1 MMDPDYRR
9 KLVPKDEIEFRI
21 NRFRKEM
28 AHQGIESS
36 LVISRTNYHYL
47 SGTSQF
53 SILYLPVEDEPILFV
68 RRDIE
73 RAKEESSL
81 SEIVSFKSPKQL
93 PELIKEH
100 GGTITRTIGIEMDVL
115 PALDF
120 LRYQKI
126 FSGSEF
132 LNSSPGLMRCR
143 MKKTPFEI
151 EQIKAACLIAEKMF
165 QAGRHLLRP
174 GISEIEFAAVLDVEA
189 RKRGHEGIVRIRGLN
204 VEAYTWHV
212 LAGGSGHSVSDLDTP
227 SSGRGLSPAFPNGA
241 SARKIKTHEPIM
253 VDFPICYNGYLA
265 DQTRMFCIG
274 ELPDKFRKA
283 YEFCLEVE
291 KQTIENARP
300 GVNCEDLYLLGK
312 KMAQERGYE
321 QGYLGLDGKKSV
333 FVGHGLGLEVNET
346 PVFGLGQKYALET
359 GVVVAVEPKVV
370 FPHEGVVGT
379 ENMYHITDDGYE
391 KLTTIEDRIF
401 EI

>member
-1 MMDPDYRR
+1 MLDPDYRC
-9 KLVPKDEIEFRI
+9 KFVPKDEIEFRI
-21 NRFRKEM
+21 TRFRKEM
-28 AHQGIESS
+28 AHQGIESA
-36 LVISRTNYHYL
+36 LVISSTNYHYL
-47 SGTSQF
+47 TGTSQS
-53 SILYLPVEDEPILFV
+53 SILYLSVEDEPILFV
-68 RRDIE
+68 RRDID
-73 RAKEESSL
+73 RAKEESPL
-81 SEIVSFKSPKQL
+81 SAVVSFKSPKQL
-93 PELIKEH
+93 PGLIKEH
-100 GGTITRTIGIEMDVL
+100 GGSITRTIGVEMDVL

-120 LRYQKI
+120 WRYQKL

-132 LNSSPGLMRCR
+132 ENSSPALMRCR

-165 QAGRHLLRP
+165 RAGRHLLKP
-174 GISEIEFAAVLDVEA
+174 GISEIEFAALLDVEA
-189 RKRGHEGIVRIRGLN
+189 RKMGHEGIVRIRGLN

-212 LAGGSGHSVSDLDTP
+212 LAGESGHSVSDVDTP
-227 SSGRGLSPAFPNGA
+227 SSGRGLSPAFPRGA

-291 KQTIENARP
+291 KQTIEKARP

-312 KMAQERGYE
+312 KMAQDRGYDH
-321 QGYLGLDGKKSV
+321 GYLGLEGKKSV
-333 FVGHGLGLEVNET
+333 FVGHGLGMEVNET
-346 PVFGLGQKYALET
+346 PVFGRGQNYPLEA
-359 GVVVAVEPKVV
+359 GIVVAIEPKVV
-370 FPHEGVVGT
+370 FPQEGVVGT
-379 ENMYHITDDGYE
+379 ENMYHITDGGYE
-391 KLTTIEDRIF
+391 KLTTIDDMIF

>member
-1 MMDPDYRR
+1 MMDADYRR

-28 AHQGIESS
+28 EHHGIESA

-53 SILYLPVEDEPILFV
+53 SILYLSVEDEPILFV
-68 RRDIE
+68 RRNID
-73 RAKEESSL
+73 RAKEESPL
-81 SEIVSFKSPKQL
+81 SAIIPFKSPKQL
-93 PELIKEH
+93 PGLIKEC

-115 PALDF
+115 PALEF

-132 LNSSPGLMRCR
+132 VNSSPVLMRCR
-143 MKKTPFEI
+143 MKKTFFEI

-174 GISEIEFAAVLDVEA
+174 GISEIEFAALLDVEA
-189 RKRGHEGIVRIRGLN
+189 RKRGHEGLVRIRGLN

-227 SSGRGLSPAFPNGA
+227 SSGRGLSPAFPRGA
-241 SARKIKTHEPIM
+241 SARKIKAYEPIL
-253 VDFPICYNGYLA
+253 VDFPVCYNGYLA
-265 DQTRMFCIG
+265 DQARMFCIG

-283 YEFCLEVE
+283 YEFCCEVE
-291 KQTIENARP
+291 KQTIEKARP
-300 GVNCEDLYLLGK
+300 GVNCEDLYLLGN
-312 KMAQERGYE
+312 KMAQDRGYDH
-321 QGYLGLDGKKSV
+321 GYLGLDEKKSV
-333 FVGHGLGLEVNET
+333 FVGHGLGLEANEM
-346 PVFGLGQKYALET
+346 PVFGLGQNYALEA
-359 GVVVAVEPKVV
+359 GIVVAVEPKVV
-370 FPHEGVVGT
+370 FPREGVVGT

-391 KLTTIEDRIF
+391 KLTTIDDRVF